1 MTNPILAIG
10 ISLGNRL
17 TFKHKF
23 VVLALVTLTPLC
35 FGAIYLANLQ
45 YQQVNA
51 VESER
56 TGMQMLMDVAQ
67 YDQWLIQARQS
78 QSFEANTFT
87 RFVDQ
92 QRGQGHYSSA
102 TERQQMSLHNDSLI
116 SVVKSSRQAD
126 ALVEA
131 LADRLVEIKE
141 DIGAQ
146 SGLTLDKQPDGFY
159 LAQLYVKQYPLLRD
173 YQSRLASTVV
183 DILQHG
189 FNPTNYT
196 QVVALNNRTLELLTL
211 SQKTVQRLSQLQ
223 VAGLSSLLDELTLMQ
238 QQTASL
244 SNLVEQQ
251 IINPDSPQVT
261 LSSFAS
267 QNRVVATKQQAAL
280 QLVAEQLSSN
290 LAERVVEQKGMMWLL
305 LVMLALVV
313 TTSVYFLWTFYYAIA
328 NNVSQIKTAMAAMA
342 EGNLT
347 EPVTVAGRDEFAAIA
362 TAFNTMQASVKA
374 LITEVKLLS
383 EEVLDASNAVNNVT
397 DEVADTLKAQRL
409 QTQDVSIA
417 IEQVVSSVEL
427 VEGSTQQAATITDS
441 AHANVLDGQQVIT
454 QTVTGINDIATEVSR
469 GAQVIHRLAD
479 HSLEIGKV
487 VDVIR
492 SIAEQTNLLALNAA
506 IEAARAGEAGRGFA
520 VVADEVRTLASRTQT
535 STSEIQTMIES
546 VQAGANEAV
555 IAMDNGD
562 KQAEQGVVQ
571 ASAVSESI
579 SGLTSSVSQ
588 IVSITDEIR
597 TAVSEQRLAAAEMSS
612 KTRAIDSD
620 AQAALNTAQGAS
632 ELGQR
637 LANDAQQLA
646 KHIAGF
652 KV

>member
-102 TERQQMSLHNDSLI
+102 TERQQMSLHSDSLI

-126 ALVEA
+126 AVVEA

-173 YQSRLASTVV
+173 YQSRLATTVV
-183 DILQHG
+183 DILQNG

>member
-126 ALVEA
+126 AVVES

-146 SGLTLDKQPDGFY
+146 SGLTLDKQPDGSY

-183 DILQHG
+183 DILQNG

-267 QNRVVATKQQAAL
+267 QNRVVATQQQAAL

-520 VVADEVRTLASRTQT
+520 VVADEVRTLASRTQS

-555 IAMDNGD
+555 VAMDNGD

>member
-1 MTNPILAIG
+1 
-10 ISLGNRL
+10 
-17 TFKHKF
+17 
-23 VVLALVTLTPLC
+23 
-35 FGAIYLANLQ
+35 
-45 YQQVNA
+45 
-51 VESER
+51 
-56 TGMQMLMDVAQ
+56 
-67 YDQWLIQARQS
+67 
-78 QSFEANTFT
+78 
-87 RFVDQ
+87 
-92 QRGQGHYSSA
+92 
-102 TERQQMSLHNDSLI
+102 
-116 SVVKSSRQAD
+116 
-126 ALVEA
+126 
-131 LADRLVEIKE
+131 
-141 DIGAQ
+141 
-146 SGLTLDKQPDGFY
+146 
-159 LAQLYVKQYPLLRD
+159 
-173 YQSRLASTVV
+173 
-183 DILQHG
+183 
-189 FNPTNYT
+189 
-196 QVVALNNRTLELLTL
+196 
-211 SQKTVQRLSQLQ
+211 
-223 VAGLSSLLDELTLMQ
+223 
-238 QQTASL
+238 
-244 SNLVEQQ
+244 
-251 IINPDSPQVT
+251 
-261 LSSFAS
+261 
-267 QNRVVATKQQAAL
+267 
-280 QLVAEQLSSN
+280 
-290 LAERVVEQKGMMWLL
+290 
-305 LVMLALVV
+305 
-313 TTSVYFLWTFYYAIA
+313 
-328 NNVSQIKTAMAAMA
+328 MAAMA

>member
-313 TTSVYFLWTFYYAIA
+313 TTSVYFYGPFIMPLPTMLARLKRPWPRWQRVTLP
-328 NNVSQIKTAMAAMA
+328 SQ
-342 EGNLT
+342 
-347 EPVTVAGRDEFAAIA
+347 
-362 TAFNTMQASVKA
+362 
-374 LITEVKLLS
+374 
-383 EEVLDASNAVNNVT
+383 
-397 DEVADTLKAQRL
+397 
-409 QTQDVSIA
+409 
-417 IEQVVSSVEL
+417 
-427 VEGSTQQAATITDS
+427 
-441 AHANVLDGQQVIT
+441 
-454 QTVTGINDIATEVSR
+454 
-469 GAQVIHRLAD
+469 
-479 HSLEIGKV
+479 
-487 VDVIR
+487 
-492 SIAEQTNLLALNAA
+492 
-506 IEAARAGEAGRGFA
+506 
-520 VVADEVRTLASRTQT
+520 
-535 STSEIQTMIES
+535 
-546 VQAGANEAV
+546 
-555 IAMDNGD
+555 
-562 KQAEQGVVQ
+562 
-571 ASAVSESI
+571 
-579 SGLTSSVSQ
+579 
-588 IVSITDEIR
+588 
-597 TAVSEQRLAAAEMSS
+597 
-612 KTRAIDSD
+612 
-620 AQAALNTAQGAS
+620 
-632 ELGQR
+632 
-637 LANDAQQLA
+637 
-646 KHIAGF
+646 
-652 KV
+652 